1 MKNRKKI
8 VIALFPISL
17 LIIILLISSLDK
29 SDNNNQLGVNSSF
42 SYAPIAIP
50 EDQDFTINTLLGDQI
65 SKNDYSGKIIILDFW
80 SSWCIPCIQEGP
92 VLSNLSKE
100 WSDRN
105 VQFIGVSVWDTK
117 ENVLDFIKQNDIQ
130 YPNAIDKNGQIAIDF
145 GVRGIPE
152 KIIINSNGKIIH
164 RIIGPSTKPS
174 LEKILDQLTTEI
186 LKNN

>member
-8 VIALFPISL
+8 VIALLPISL
-17 LIIILLISSLDK
+17 LIIILLISSLDN
-29 SDNNNQLGVNSSF
+29 SEDNNQLGVNSSF

-50 EDQDFTINTLLGDQI
+50 EDKDFTIRTLLGDQI
-65 SKNDYSGKIIILDFW
+65 SKRDYSGKIIILDFW

-152 KIIINSNGKIIH
+152 KIIIDSKGKIIH